1 MAIADWAA
9 LGMAKIDAETIAKTV
24 ISSLLPVPADASNS
38 RLLRKYWEEALLGD
52 GWIKGLFLEQSRL
65 SIGYAKGDTGM
76 CIQLGNTSR
85 VYADLL
91 KLETLFRQGKI
102 SQAALVVPSAAYSA
116 ALGTNYASFTRA
128 EQDINSLKPTI
139 SVPIVLISIDNRQGE

>member
-1 MAIADWAA
+1 
-9 LGMAKIDAETIAKTV
+9 MAKLDAEAIAKTV
-24 ISSLLPVPADASNS
+24 FNSLLPVPADASNS
-38 RLLRKYWEEALLGD
+38 RMLRKHWEESLLSD
-52 GWIKGLFLEQSRL
+52 GWVKGLFLERSRL
-65 SIGYAKGDTGM
+65 SIGYARGDIGM

-102 SQAALVVPSAAYSA
+102 ARAALVVPSAEYSS
-116 ALGTNYASFTRA
+116 ALGTNYASVTRA

-139 SVPIVLISIDNRQGE
+139 SVPIVLISIDNRLGE